1 MRRSLWLLAALAAAI
16 YFVIRVRSIL
26 TPFLLGAVIAYLV
39 YPLVQLFEQ
48 RFVPRAAAILLVYT
62 VIGFVLGGLWVTLRS
77 WSEVEEIISL
87 IHRRQRGGGQG
98 GNRAALRAS
107 HARSG
112 KSWPV

>member
-48 RFVPRAAAILLVYT
+48 RFVPRAVAILLVYT
-62 VIGFVLGGLWVTLRS
+62 VIGFVLGVAFVGDAPAAGPRGRRDYLAHPIADR
-77 WSEVEEIISL
+77 EI
-87 IHRRQRGGGQG
+87 GGTG
-98 GNRAALRAS
+98 A
-107 HARSG
+107 G
-112 KSWPV
+112 KPCSA